1 MARVF
6 AKKFYNSK
14 AWKSCRAAYIA
25 ERVAIDG
32 GLCETCGLVPG
43 LIVHHTVWLTEDN
56 VNDPDIALLRYDC
69 QACHNRESEDGSGD
83 RCIIGPD
90 GQPVEV
96 RPPPLIFGAGWSA
109 SRPTPLLGKI
119 HGSRTGPPPVDSR
132 AKTWHGGAN
141 HTARVMRVRRK
152 EVPENNR
159 M

>member
-1 MARVF
+1 MARAF

-14 AWKSCRAAYIA
+14 AWKSCRAAYVA

-56 VNDPDIALLRYDC
+56 VNDPDIALNHALLRYDC

-96 RPPPLIFGAGWSA
+96 RPPPDFWGGVVGFQTDAPPRKNTRLTH
-109 SRPTPLLGKI
+109 RTPT
-119 HGSRTGPPPVDSR
+119 R
-132 AKTWHGGAN
+132 
-141 HTARVMRVRRK
+141 
-152 EVPENNR
+152 
-159 M
+159 

>member
-1 MARVF
+1 MARAF

-56 VNDPDIALLRYDC
+56 VNDPDVALNHALLRYDC

-96 RPPPLIFGAGWSA
+96 RPPPS
-109 SRPTPLLGKI
+109 PL
-119 HGSRTGPPPVDSR
+119 T
-132 AKTWHGGAN
+132 
-141 HTARVMRVRRK
+141 RV
-152 EVPENNR
+152 
-159 M
+159 

>member
-1 MARVF
+1 MARAF

-56 VNDPDIALLRYDC
+56 VGDPDIALNHALLRYDC

-96 RPPPLIFGAGWSA
+96 RPPPS
-109 SRPTPLLGKI
+109 PL
-119 HGSRTGPPPVDSR
+119 T
-132 AKTWHGGAN
+132 
-141 HTARVMRVRRK
+141 RV
-152 EVPENNR
+152 
-159 M
+159 

>member
-1 MARVF
+1 MARAF

-43 LIVHHTVWLTEDN
+43 QIVHHTVWLTEDN
-56 VNDPDIALLRYDC
+56 VNDPDIALNHALLRYDC
-69 QACHNRESEDGSGD
+69 QTCHNRESEDGSGD

-96 RPPPLIFGAGWSA
+96 RPPPSPLAGMVSFQTDA
-109 SRPTPLLGKI
+109 PPRKNTRLTHRTPT
-119 HGSRTGPPPVDSR
+119 R
-132 AKTWHGGAN
+132 
-141 HTARVMRVRRK
+141 
-152 EVPENNR
+152 
-159 M
+159 